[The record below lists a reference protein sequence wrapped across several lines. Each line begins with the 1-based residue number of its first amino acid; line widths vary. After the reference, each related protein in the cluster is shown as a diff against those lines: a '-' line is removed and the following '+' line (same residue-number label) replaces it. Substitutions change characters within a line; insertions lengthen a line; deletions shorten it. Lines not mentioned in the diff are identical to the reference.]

1 MKFEASTIK
10 GHGRGSGLGF
20 PTINLLPPDEIALVL
35 QDGIYAVWVTVGK
48 DRYGGALFYGP
59 VPVFDQ
65 KEKNLEIYLVNAYQ
79 FYINIGEI
87 VSFEIVKYMRPVE
100 NFSSAE
106 LMVIQMEKDVAQI
119 KTVLHLE

>member
-10 GHGRGSGLGF
+10 GHGRGGGLGF

-35 QDGIYAVWVTVGK
+35 QDGIYAVWVTIGQ
-48 DRYGGALFYGP
+48 DRYGGALYYGP
-59 VPVFDQ
+59 VPVFNQ

-79 FYINIGEI
+79 FYINPGEI
-87 VSFEIVKYMRPVE
+87 VVFEIVKYIRGVE
-100 NFSSAE
+100 NFSSPE

-119 KTVLHLE
+119 KKVLHLE